1 VDADFVNVFIAKQ
14 KMWIEE
20 LLAKHIILEA
30 RVQIAE
36 GAIAEKLKEIEKLN
50 ADIEEKSQ
58 YINRLANSNNT
69 RRSEEELILQDVREQ
84 AKQKKKKEDPA
95 VSSDE
100 F

>member
-1 VDADFVNVFIAKQ
+1 MDADFVNVFIAKQ

-36 GAIAEKLKEIEKLN
+36 STIAEKLKEIEKLN
-50 ADIEEKSQ
+50 IAIEEKSQ

-69 RRSEEELILQDVREQ
+69 RRSEEELTLQDVREQ
-84 AKQKKKKEDPA
+84 AKQKKKKEEQTI
-95 VSSDE
+95 SSDE

>member
-1 VDADFVNVFIAKQ
+1 MDADFVNVFIAKQ